1 MKREAYPAVDIA
13 KFVLAILVV
22 AIHVKPFG
30 GIAGFL
36 YNNCVARIAD
46 PLFFSITAF
55 FMFRKAFEQN
65 LSWRS
70 LGKYMLRIGL
80 LYGCWVLIYAPV
92 ILQRAVYVAGGGWTL
107 IRYLLQQIFLSGP
120 YGALWF
126 LTALL
131 LAIPLTFVITKY
143 LGPAAAL
150 LLSLPFY
157 LFFVLELGYTNL
169 VGDLP
174 FFSRAAEMVTD
185 VFIFLWNGLTFGFFF
200 CALGMWIAWRQKQRE
215 SAVGGSASV
224 EYLAGETVPGKNA
237 PDGGWGDTLMGK
249 ASLVCL
255 GSLVAESLL
264 LYRFHLGMDYA
275 AQFSLIPL
283 TYFLLRWLLS
293 LRFAERKRYRY
304 LRKASILIFTIHYGV
319 MELLRSLFSDAAWYT
334 ESTTVQ
340 YVFVLAVTLLLTAA
354 ILYLSEHVR
363 GCGWLRVLY

>member
-22 AIHVKPFG
+22 AIHVQPFRG
-30 GIAGFL
+30 MTGFL
-36 YNNCVARIAD
+36 YDNCVARIAD
-46 PLFFSITAF
+46 PLFFAITAF
-55 FMFRKAFEQN
+55 FMFRGAFEQD

-185 VFIFLWNGLTFGFFF
+185 VSFF
-200 CALGMWIAWRQKQRE
+200 CGT
-215 SAVGGSASV
+215 G
-224 EYLAGETVPGKNA
+224 
-237 PDGGWGDTLMGK
+237 
-249 ASLVCL
+249 
-255 GSLVAESLL
+255 
-264 LYRFHLGMDYA
+264 
-275 AQFSLIPL
+275 
-283 TYFLLRWLLS
+283 
-293 LRFAERKRYRY
+293 
-304 LRKASILIFTIHYGV
+304 
-319 MELLRSLFSDAAWYT
+319 
-334 ESTTVQ
+334 
-340 YVFVLAVTLLLTAA
+340 
-354 ILYLSEHVR
+354 
-363 GCGWLRVLY
+363 

>member
-1 MKREAYPAVDIA
+1 
-13 KFVLAILVV
+13 
-22 AIHVKPFG
+22 
-30 GIAGFL
+30 
-36 YNNCVARIAD
+36 
-46 PLFFSITAF
+46 
-55 FMFRKAFEQN
+55 MFRGAFEQD

-131 LAIPLTFVITKY
+131 LAIPLTFVVTKY

-185 VFIFLWNGLTFGFFF
+185 VFIF
-200 CALGMWIAWRQKQRE
+200 
-215 SAVGGSASV
+215 SV
-224 EYLAGETVPGKNA
+224 ERADLRFLFLRAGHVDRMETETEGERSGRKRVGRISGRRNCAREECAGRRMGRYSHGKGLVGMSRIA
-237 PDGGWGDTLMGK
+237 CGGK
-249 ASLVCL
+249 PAAVSL
-255 GSLVAESLL
+255 
-264 LYRFHLGMDYA
+264 HLGMDYA
-275 AQFSLIPL
+275 AQFP
-283 TYFLLRWLLS
+283 
-293 LRFAERKRYRY
+293 
-304 LRKASILIFTIHYGV
+304 
-319 MELLRSLFSDAAWYT
+319 
-334 ESTTVQ
+334 
-340 YVFVLAVTLLLTAA
+340 
-354 ILYLSEHVR
+354 
-363 GCGWLRVLY
+363 